1 MTSQVFHGARAKV
14 FIQNTLVGTFS
25 TFTWGVSYNA
35 QDVSI
40 LGAFATQEVMITGM
54 NSIEMTA
61 SGYRIVEEGPF
72 SAQMRMGKLQDL
84 LLLDDIVVTVHD
96 RLSNKQ
102 IAAIVGVK
110 VTGFQNT
117 VAAKSMTEITLNMRG
132 TVLSDEEGSQGEPLS
147 GPNGADSGAAF
158 LP

>member
-1 MTSQVFHGARAKV
+1 MPSQVFHGARAKV
-14 FIQNTLVGTFS
+14 FIQNKLVGTFS
-25 TFTWGVSYNA
+25 TITWGVSYNA

-40 LGAFATQEVMITGM
+40 LGAFATQEIMITGM

-61 SGYRIVEEGPF
+61 SGYRVIDHGPF
-72 SAQMRMGKLQDL
+72 SDEIRMGKLQDL
-84 LLLDDIVVTVHD
+84 LTLDDIVVTIYD
-96 RLSNKQ
+96 RLTEQ
-102 IAAIVGVK
+102 AMATVVGVK

-132 TVLSDEEGSQGEPLS
+132 TVLSDEEGSQGEPIS
-147 GPNGADSGAAF
+147 GPNGADSGAAS